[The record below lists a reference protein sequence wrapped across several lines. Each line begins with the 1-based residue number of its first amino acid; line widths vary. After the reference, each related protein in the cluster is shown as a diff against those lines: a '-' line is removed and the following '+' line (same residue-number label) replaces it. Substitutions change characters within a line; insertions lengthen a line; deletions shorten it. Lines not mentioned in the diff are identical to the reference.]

1 MHNFDLGNS
10 CLIVI
15 VLIFKAYAAVRALGD
30 TRVKAFS
37 LTVSYQRF
45 TNSGDFLLVLFWSI
59 LINCSLKKIY
69 FRTFR
74 KIDII
79 LLIFMITQ
87 VKKKRL
93 RLYKDRLNI
102 LLDIAQ
108 TINQDHTVDDLL
120 AEFEIL
126 LREELEVGKI
136 LVYTNSEGEWK
147 NLLISGVSVAEVEK
161 IDVERDLLQYKS
173 IENITLAPPVPLQGF
188 DAVIPLF
195 HRYRAIGYVLIGD
208 VEEEQQGISP
218 TIKHLKLIQIIS
230 NLIIVFIENKRMQE
244 AVLEQ
249 EALKKEME
257 LASRIQTQLIPSAD
271 ELPQHKNL
279 VLQSFYHPHWGVGG
293 DYYDIIPL
301 SRNSVGFCVADVS
314 GKGIAA
320 ALLMSNFQAI
330 IRTLFTSGINLKKL
344 IHKLNRRVNSS
355 ANNEKFITMFI
366 GKYNLRTRRLTYVN
380 AGHLPPLMFDRRKS
394 QLSSLDQGCIGLG
407 MLDVIPSVEVGKV
420 VVPRNAKLMAFT
432 DGLIELE
439 RDNEVQSGLMNI
451 EKIITNANGIER
463 NMEEAKQLVARHI
476 ESGAIFDD
484 ISLIGVE
491 FK

>member
-1 MHNFDLGNS
+1 M
-10 CLIVI
+10 V
-15 VLIFKAYAAVRALGD
+15 
-30 TRVKAFS
+30 
-37 LTVSYQRF
+37 
-45 TNSGDFLLVLFWSI
+45 
-59 LINCSLKKIY
+59 
-69 FRTFR
+69 
-74 KIDII
+74 
-79 LLIFMITQ
+79 TQ

-136 LVYTNSEGEWK
+136 LVFTNSEGTWK
-147 NLLISGVSVAEVEK
+147 NLLISGVSAKEVDK
-161 IDVERDLLQYKS
+161 VDVERDLLQFKS
-173 IENITLAPPVPLQGF
+173 IENITLAPPAPLQGF

-257 LASRIQTQLIPSAD
+257 VASRIQTQLIPGSD
-271 ELPQHKNL
+271 ELPRHRKL
-279 VLQSFYHPHWGVGG
+279 SLHSFYHPHWGVGG
-293 DYYDIIPL
+293 DYYDIIAL
-301 SRNSVGFCVADVS
+301 SRTTIGFCVADVS

-320 ALLMSNFQAI
+320 ALLMSNFQAV
-330 IRTLFTSGINLKKL
+330 IRTLFTSGINMRKL
-344 IHKLNRRVNSS
+344 IHQLNARVNSS

-366 GKYNLRTRRLTYVN
+366 GKYNLRTRRFTYVN
-380 AGHLPPLMFDRRKS
+380 AGHLPPLLFDPKKS
-394 QLSSLDQGCIGLG
+394 HLSSLDKGCIGLG

-420 VVPRNAKLMAFT
+420 TIPKNAKMMAFT

-451 EKIITNANGIER
+451 EKIITNSNTIEE
-463 NMEEAKQLVARHI
+463 NMEEAKRLVAGHI

-484 ISLIGVE
+484 ISLIGME

>member
-1 MHNFDLGNS
+1 M
-10 CLIVI
+10 V
-15 VLIFKAYAAVRALGD
+15 
-30 TRVKAFS
+30 
-37 LTVSYQRF
+37 
-45 TNSGDFLLVLFWSI
+45 
-59 LINCSLKKIY
+59 
-69 FRTFR
+69 
-74 KIDII
+74 
-79 LLIFMITQ
+79 TQ

-136 LVYTNSEGEWK
+136 LVFTNSDGKWK
-147 NLLISGVSVAEVEK
+147 NLLISGVSAKEVDK
-161 IDVERDLLQYKS
+161 VDVERDLLQFKS
-173 IENITLAPPVPLQGF
+173 IENITLAPPAPLQGF

-257 LASRIQTQLIPSAD
+257 VASRIQTQLIPGSD
-271 ELPQHKNL
+271 ELPRHREL
-279 VLQSFYHPHWGVGG
+279 SLHSFYHPHWGVGG
-293 DYYDIIPL
+293 DYYDIIAL
-301 SRNSVGFCVADVS
+301 SRTSIGFCVADVS

-320 ALLMSNFQAI
+320 ALLVSNFQAV
-330 IRTLFTSGINLKKL
+330 IRTLFTSGINMRKL
-344 IHKLNRRVNSS
+344 IHQLNARVNSS

-366 GKYNLRTRRLTYVN
+366 GKYNIRTRRFTYVN
-380 AGHLPPLMFDRRKS
+380 AGHLPPLLFDSKRS
-394 QLSSLDQGCIGLG
+394 HLSSLDKGCIGLG

-420 VVPRNAKLMAFT
+420 TIPKNAKMMAFT

-439 RDNEVQSGLMNI
+439 RDNEVQSGLMSI
-451 EKIITNANGIER
+451 EKIITNSHSIEE
-463 NMEEAKQLVARHI
+463 NMEEAKRLVAGHI

-484 ISLIGVE
+484 ISLIGME

>member
-1 MHNFDLGNS
+1 M
-10 CLIVI
+10 V
-15 VLIFKAYAAVRALGD
+15 
-30 TRVKAFS
+30 
-37 LTVSYQRF
+37 
-45 TNSGDFLLVLFWSI
+45 
-59 LINCSLKKIY
+59 
-69 FRTFR
+69 
-74 KIDII
+74 
-79 LLIFMITQ
+79 TQ

-136 LVYTNSEGEWK
+136 LVFTNSDGKWK
-147 NLLISGVSVAEVEK
+147 NLLISGVSASEVDK
-161 IDVERDLLQYKS
+161 VDVERDLLQFKS
-173 IENITLAPPVPLQGF
+173 IENITLAPPAPLQGF

-208 VEEEQQGISP
+208 IEEEQQGISP

-244 AVLEQ
+244 AVIEQ

-257 LASRIQTQLIPSAD
+257 VASRIQTQLIPGAD
-271 ELPQHKNL
+271 ELPKHRKL
-279 VLQSFYHPHWGVGG
+279 SLHSFYHPHWGVGG
-293 DYYDIIPL
+293 DYYDIISL
-301 SRNSVGFCVADVS
+301 SRTTIGFCVADVS

-320 ALLMSNFQAI
+320 ALLMSNFQAV
-330 IRTLFTSGINLKKL
+330 IRTLFTSGINLRKL
-344 IHKLNRRVNSS
+344 IHQLNARVNSS
-355 ANNEKFITMFI
+355 ANNEKFITMFL
-366 GKYNLRTRRLTYVN
+366 GKYNLRNRRFTYVN
-380 AGHLPPLMFDRRKS
+380 AGHLPPLLFDPKKS
-394 QLSSLDQGCIGLG
+394 QLSSLDKGCIGLG

-420 VVPRNAKLMAFT
+420 TIPKNAKMMAFT

-439 RDNEVQSGLMNI
+439 RDNEVHSGLMNI
-451 EKIITNANGIER
+451 EKIITNGNDIEK
-463 NMEEAKQLVARHI
+463 NMEEAKELVAGHI

-484 ISLIGVE
+484 ISLIGKE
-491 FK
+491 FKSFSPFVYAPNAVF

>member
-1 MHNFDLGNS
+1 M
-10 CLIVI
+10 V
-15 VLIFKAYAAVRALGD
+15 
-30 TRVKAFS
+30 
-37 LTVSYQRF
+37 
-45 TNSGDFLLVLFWSI
+45 
-59 LINCSLKKIY
+59 
-69 FRTFR
+69 
-74 KIDII
+74 
-79 LLIFMITQ
+79 TQ

-126 LREELEVGKI
+126 LREELEVGTI
-136 LVYTNSEGEWK
+136 LVFTNSDGKWK
-147 NLLISGVSVAEVEK
+147 NLLISGVSASEVDK
-161 IDVERDLLQYKS
+161 VDVERDLLQFKS
-173 IENITLAPPVPLQGF
+173 IENITLAPPAPLQGF

-208 VEEEQQGISP
+208 IEEEQQGISP

-244 AVLEQ
+244 AVIEQ

-257 LASRIQTQLIPSAD
+257 VASRIQTQLIPGAD
-271 ELPQHKNL
+271 ELPKHRKL
-279 VLQSFYHPHWGVGG
+279 SLHYFYHPHWGVGG
-293 DYYDIIPL
+293 DYYDIISL
-301 SRNSVGFCVADVS
+301 SRNTIGFCVADVS

-320 ALLMSNFQAI
+320 ALLMSNFQAV
-330 IRTLFTSGINLKKL
+330 IRTLFTSGINLRKL
-344 IHKLNRRVNSS
+344 IHQLNARVNSS

-366 GKYNLRTRRLTYVN
+366 GKYNLRNRRFTYVN
-380 AGHLPPLMFDRRKS
+380 AGHLPPLLFDPKKS
-394 QLSSLDQGCIGLG
+394 QLSSLDKGCIGLG
-407 MLDVIPSVEVGKV
+407 MLDVIPSVEVGKITI
-420 VVPRNAKLMAFT
+420 PKNAKMMAFT

-451 EKIITNANGIER
+451 EKIITNSNSIEE
-463 NMEEAKQLVARHI
+463 NMEEAKDLVAGHI

-484 ISLIGVE
+484 ISLIGME

>member
-1 MHNFDLGNS
+1 
-10 CLIVI
+10 
-15 VLIFKAYAAVRALGD
+15 
-30 TRVKAFS
+30 
-37 LTVSYQRF
+37 
-45 TNSGDFLLVLFWSI
+45 
-59 LINCSLKKIY
+59 
-69 FRTFR
+69 
-74 KIDII
+74 
-79 LLIFMITQ
+79 MITQ

-136 LVYTNSEGEWK
+136 LVFTNSDGEWK
-147 NLLISGVSVAEVEK
+147 NLLISGVSAEEVEK

-244 AVLEQ
+244 AILEQ
-249 EALKKEME
+249 EAIKKEME
-257 LASRIQTQLIPSAD
+257 VASKIQTQLIPSPED
-271 ELPQHKNL
+271 LPRHKKL
-279 VLQSFYHPHWGVGG
+279 SLQAFYHPHWGVGG

-301 SRNSVGFCVADVS
+301 SRNSIGFCVADVS

-320 ALLMSNFQAI
+320 ALLMSNFQAV
-330 IRTLFTSGINLKKL
+330 IRTLFTAGINLKKL
-344 IHKLNRRVNSS
+344 IHQLNQRVNNS

-366 GKYNLRTRRLTYVN
+366 GKYNLRSRRLTYVN
-380 AGHLPPLMFDRRKS
+380 AGHLPPLLFDRRKS
-394 QLSSLDQGCIGLG
+394 HLDSLDSGCIGLG
-407 MLDVIPSVEVGKV
+407 MLDVIPSVEVGKIT
-420 VVPRNAKLMAFT
+420 VPKNAKLMAFT

-439 RDNEVQSGLMNI
+439 RDNEVHSGLMNI
-451 EKIITNANGIER
+451 EKIITNRKSIEE
-463 NMEEAKQLVARHI
+463 NMEEAKRLVARHI
-476 ESGAIFDD
+476 ESGAVFDD
-484 ISLIGVE
+484 ISLIGME

>member
-1 MHNFDLGNS
+1 
-10 CLIVI
+10 
-15 VLIFKAYAAVRALGD
+15 
-30 TRVKAFS
+30 
-37 LTVSYQRF
+37 
-45 TNSGDFLLVLFWSI
+45 
-59 LINCSLKKIY
+59 
-69 FRTFR
+69 
-74 KIDII
+74 
-79 LLIFMITQ
+79 MITQ

-120 AEFEIL
+120 SEFEIL

-136 LVYTNSEGEWK
+136 LVFTNSEGEWK
-147 NLLISGVSVAEVEK
+147 NLLISGVSVEEVGK
-161 IDVERDLLQYKS
+161 INVDRDLLQYKS

-208 VEEEQQGISP
+208 VEEEHHGISP

-230 NLIIVFIENKRMQE
+230 NLIIVFIENKRMQDTI
-244 AVLEQ
+244 LEQ

-257 LASRIQTQLIPSAD
+257 VASRIQTQLIPSQE
-271 ELPQHKNL
+271 ELPKLKKLSLH
-279 VLQSFYHPHWGVGG
+279 SFYHPHWGVGG
-293 DYYDIIPL
+293 DYYDIISL
-301 SRNSVGFCVADVS
+301 SRSTIGFCVADVS

-330 IRTLFTSGINLKKL
+330 IRTLFTSGISLKKL
-344 IHKLNRRVNSS
+344 VHQLNLRVNNS

-380 AGHLPPLMFDRRKS
+380 AGHLPPLLFDPRKS
-394 QLSSLDQGCIGLG
+394 HLSSLDDGCIGLG
-407 MLDVIPSVEVGKV
+407 MLDIIPSIETGRVTIPK
-420 VVPRNAKLMAFT
+420 NAKLMAFT

-439 RDNEVQSGLMNI
+439 RDNEVQSGLMSI
-451 EKIITNANGIER
+451 EKIITNKYDIGH
-463 NMEEAKQLVARHI
+463 NMEEAKRLVTQQI
-476 ESGAIFDD
+476 ESGAVFDD
-484 ISLIGVE
+484 ISLIGME

>member
-1 MHNFDLGNS
+1 
-10 CLIVI
+10 
-15 VLIFKAYAAVRALGD
+15 
-30 TRVKAFS
+30 
-37 LTVSYQRF
+37 
-45 TNSGDFLLVLFWSI
+45 
-59 LINCSLKKIY
+59 
-69 FRTFR
+69 
-74 KIDII
+74 
-79 LLIFMITQ
+79 MITQ

-108 TINQDHTVDDLL
+108 TINQDHSVDDLL

-136 LVYTNSEGEWK
+136 LVFTNSDGEWK
-147 NLLISGVSVAEVEK
+147 NLLISGVSAQEVEK
-161 IDVERDLLQYKS
+161 IDVEHDLLQYKS
-173 IENITLAPPVPLQGF
+173 IENITLSPPDSLRGF

-208 VEEEQQGISP
+208 VEEEHHGISP

-244 AVLEQ
+244 AILEQ

-257 LASRIQTQLIPSAD
+257 VASKIQNQLIPGND
-271 ELPQHKNL
+271 ELPNFKNL
-279 VLQSFYHPHWGVGG
+279 SLQAFYHPHWGVGG

-301 SRNSVGFCVADVS
+301 SRHSIGFCVADVS
-314 GKGIAA
+314 GKGISA

-330 IRTLFTSGINLKKL
+330 VRTLFTSGINMKSL
-344 IHKLNRRVNSS
+344 IHQLNQRVNSS
-355 ANNEKFITMFI
+355 ANNEKFITLFI
-366 GKYNLRTRRLTYVN
+366 GKYNLRSRRLVYVN
-380 AGHLPPLMFDRRKS
+380 AGHLPPLLFDRRKS
-394 QLSSLDQGCIGLG
+394 HLISLDKGCIGLG
-407 MLDVIPSVEVGKV
+407 MLDVIPGVEVGKIKI
-420 VVPRNAKLMAFT
+420 PKNAKLMAFT

-451 EKIITNANGIER
+451 EKIITNHKNIEE
-463 NMEEAKQLVARHI
+463 NMDEAKQLVASHL
-476 ESGAIFDD
+476 ESGAVFDD
-484 ISLIGVE
+484 ISLIGME

>member
-1 MHNFDLGNS
+1 M
-10 CLIVI
+10 V
-15 VLIFKAYAAVRALGD
+15 
-30 TRVKAFS
+30 
-37 LTVSYQRF
+37 
-45 TNSGDFLLVLFWSI
+45 
-59 LINCSLKKIY
+59 
-69 FRTFR
+69 
-74 KIDII
+74 
-79 LLIFMITQ
+79 TQ
-87 VKKKRL
+87 VQKKRL

-126 LREELEVGKI
+126 LREELEVGTI
-136 LVYTNSEGEWK
+136 LVFTNSDGKWK
-147 NLLISGVSVAEVEK
+147 NLLISGVSASEVDK
-161 IDVERDLLQYKS
+161 VDVERDLLQYKS

-208 VEEEQQGISP
+208 IEEEQQGISP

-244 AVLEQ
+244 AVIEQ

-257 LASRIQTQLIPSAD
+257 VASRIQTQLIPSSD
-271 ELPQHKNL
+271 EMPKHRKLSLH
-279 VLQSFYHPHWGVGG
+279 SFYHPHWGVGG
-293 DYYDIIPL
+293 DYYDIISL
-301 SRNSVGFCVADVS
+301 SRNTIGFCVADVS

-320 ALLMSNFQAI
+320 ALLMSNFQAV
-330 IRTLFTSGINLKKL
+330 IRTLFTSGINLRKL
-344 IHKLNRRVNSS
+344 IHQLNARVNSS

-366 GKYNLRTRRLTYVN
+366 GKYNLRNRRFTYVN
-380 AGHLPPLMFDRRKS
+380 AGHLPPLLFDPKKS
-394 QLSSLDQGCIGLG
+394 QLSSLDKGCIGLG
-407 MLDVIPSVEVGKV
+407 MLDVIPSVEVGKITI
-420 VVPRNAKLMAFT
+420 PKNAKMMAFT

-451 EKIITNANGIER
+451 EKIITNSNSIEE
-463 NMEEAKQLVARHI
+463 NMEEAKDLVAGHI

-484 ISLIGVE
+484 ISLIGME

>member
-1 MHNFDLGNS
+1 
-10 CLIVI
+10 
-15 VLIFKAYAAVRALGD
+15 
-30 TRVKAFS
+30 
-37 LTVSYQRF
+37 
-45 TNSGDFLLVLFWSI
+45 
-59 LINCSLKKIY
+59 
-69 FRTFR
+69 
-74 KIDII
+74 
-79 LLIFMITQ
+79 MITQ

-136 LVYTNSEGEWK
+136 LVFTNSNGEWK
-147 NLLISGVSVAEVEK
+147 NLLISGVSASEVDK
-161 IDVERDLLQYKS
+161 IDVERDLLQFKS
-173 IENITLAPPVPLQGF
+173 IENITLAPPAPLLGF

-257 LASRIQTQLIPSAD
+257 VASRIQTQLIPGAD
-271 ELPQHKNL
+271 ELPRHKNISL
-279 VLQSFYHPHWGVGG
+279 HSFYHPHWGVGG

-301 SRNSVGFCVADVS
+301 SRHSIGFCVADVS

-320 ALLMSNFQAI
+320 ALLMSNFQAV
-330 IRTLFTSGINLKKL
+330 IRTLFTSGINLRKL
-344 IHKLNRRVNSS
+344 IHQLNARVNSS

-366 GKYNLRTRRLTYVN
+366 GKYNIRNRRFTYVN
-380 AGHLPPLMFDRRKS
+380 AGHLPPLLFDPRKS
-394 QLSSLDQGCIGLG
+394 HLSSLDKGCIGLG

-420 VVPRNAKLMAFT
+420 SIPKNAKMMAFT

-451 EKIITNANGIER
+451 EKIITNGNDIGK
-463 NMEEAKQLVARHI
+463 NMEEARALVARHI

-484 ISLIGVE
+484 ISLIGME